1 MKYFIVIAIISLS
14 LISCNKSSD
23 SGPSADPI
31 YGKWSSVISESGGTT
46 VGFIGELKDD
56 GTVQFIYYKAT
67 ATSDTSINGYLRIN
81 KGTYK
86 KEGDVF
92 DITYTKETCNP
103 VRAEKL
109 TIKTGSDRDTLI
121 VSNSTSVSTYKRL
134 AESTGTTNVTTTLTE
149 DTACNKF

>member
-1 MKYFIVIAIISLS
+1 MKYVLLFFALA
-14 LISCNKSSD
+14 LASCNKSSD

-31 YGKWSSVISESGGTT
+31 YGKWSATLATSGSTT
-46 VGFIGELKDD
+46 TGLVGELKDD
-56 GTVQFIYYKAT
+56 GTIVFTYYKAT
-67 ATSDTSINGYLRIN
+67 QTSDTSITGYLRIN

-92 DITYTKETCNP
+92 DITYIHETCNP

-109 TIKTGSDRDTLI
+109 TIKTGSDRDTLM
-121 VSNSTSVSTYKRL
+121 VSTSTSVSTYKRL
-134 AESTGTTNVTTTLTE
+134 AESTGTSNVTTTLIE